1 MERSIRVEDLFGAEA
16 SERGRVYGMPT
27 EYREGER
34 RNAISS
40 ASILGEWVGYNTELY
55 EVD

>member
-1 MERSIRVEDLFGAEA
+1 
-16 SERGRVYGMPT
+16 MPT

-40 ASILGEWVGYNTELY
+40 ASILGEWAGFYNELY

>member
-1 MERSIRVEDLFGAEA
+1 MS
-16 SERGRVYGMPT
+16 VYGMPT

-40 ASILGEWVGYNTELY
+40 ASILGEWMAFNTELY